1 MKRLTFLCFGSRGD
15 VQPYVALGIGFKKA
29 GYAVRVATHAIF
41 KDLVERHGLGFAPVK
56 GNPRDLLER
65 DAARETLK
73 TGDNIIGMTFGFRK
87 MVESILGE
95 MLESALEACSGSD
108 ALLYGLMGIPA
119 YHLADKW
126 NIPRFPMLLQPA
138 TRTGEFPALDFPD
151 VGLGSGYNKFTWA
164 LGEQLFWV
172 MMGQATDRWRHE
184 TLGLSS
190 LTARQQHDR
199 LYREK
204 LPFTYGIS
212 EHVLP
217 RPRDYP
223 AWHCLVG
230 YWFLDQS
237 TGWSPPADLVEFIC
251 AGSKPIYVGFGSMN
265 AGEAQRTTTIVLDA
279 LRSTKQRAIFL
290 KGWGGLHAEDL
301 PENVHMVESVP
312 HEWLFPQVSCIV
324 HHGGAGT
331 TAAAFRAGIP
341 QVILPHFADQ
351 PFWAT
356 RAHKLGV
363 APKPV
368 YMKKL
373 NAADLADAI
382 ASALQD
388 RETQSRANAL
398 GEAIR
403 SEDGVTRAVELVN
416 SYLEKG
422 IEHVT

>member
-15 VQPYVALGIGFKKA
+15 VQPYVALGVGFKKA
-29 GYAVRVATHAIF
+29 GYVVQIATHEIF
-41 KDLVERHGLGFAPVK
+41 KELVEQHGLEFALVK
-56 GNPRDLLER
+56 GNPRALLER
-65 DAARETLK
+65 DATRETLK
-73 TGDNIIGMTFGFRK
+73 TGANVIRMTFGFRK
-87 MVESILGE
+87 MVESVLAE
-95 MLESALEACSGSD
+95 MLESALDACSGSD

-126 NIPRFPMLLQPA
+126 NIPRFPMLLQPT
-138 TRTGEFPALDFPD
+138 TRTGEFPSLDFPNLA
-151 VGLGSGYNKFTWA
+151 LGPGYNKLTWY

-172 MMGQATDRWRHE
+172 MLGQFANQWRH
-184 TLGLSS
+184 TALGLPS
-190 LTARQQHDR
+190 LTAKGQHDR
-199 LYREK
+199 LYRQR

-217 RPRDYP
+217 RPKDYP
-223 AWHCLVG
+223 AWHRLVG

-237 TGWSPPADLVEFIC
+237 TGWTPPADLVEFIN
-251 AGSKPIYVGFGSMN
+251 AGSLPIYVGFGSMN
-265 AGEAQRTTTIVLDA
+265 AGEAKQTTRIVLDA
-279 LRSTKQRAIFL
+279 LRITKQRAVFL

-301 PENVHMVESVP
+301 PDNVHMVETVP

-331 TAAAFRAGIP
+331 TAAAFRAGVP
-341 QVILPHFADQ
+341 QVVVPHFADQ
-351 PFWAT
+351 PFWAM
-356 RAHKLGV
+356 RVHRLGV
-363 APKPV
+363 APQPV

-373 NAADLADAI
+373 NATDLAGAI
-382 ASALQD
+382 TSTLQD
-388 RETQSRANAL
+388 REIQSRAKIL

-422 IEHVT
+422 MEHVT